1 PEGLIAAFRKADE
14 KGVPVVVLKV
24 GRTELSARLAVSH
37 SGAIAG
43 RDDSYQALFDRFGVQ
58 RVQDMDELATTL
70 MLFAQ
75 PHPVAEGG
83 LVTLHDSG
91 GERQLLIDLAHDLD
105 VPLTGISPET
115 EAELAATLDPGLPP
129 VNPLDAWGA
138 GGPQADRIMEDCMVA
153 LMRDPNAAIGAVV
166 HDRGPLSGLYEEYID
181 YMRRGHEATGKPVC
195 LVSNRQG
202 SGTDPAAVA
211 VTREG
216 FPVVDGLRSFLAA
229 VRCLFDY
236 REFRRRPAADPPAAD
251 EAAADRWRDRLAS
264 GATLE
269 EYESARLLADFGL
282 PMNPARLAEGEA
294 AAVLAAAELGY
305 PVVLKT
311 AEPGLLHKT
320 DQRGVVLNLADEA
333 ELRAAY
339 RDLANRVG
347 SRVAVSPMVTADGV
361 EMVLGLVRDDQFGPL
376 VLLGIGG
383 INVETLRDVAC
394 ALPPFDRREARRL
407 LDGLQLRSLLDGLRD
422 RPAVDI
428 DAFCLAAERFAVM
441 ADSLREVLDEVDIN
455 PVIVH
460 SGGCV
465 AVDALVVG
473 HAG

>member
-1 PEGLIAAFRKADE
+1 
-14 KGVPVVVLKV
+14 
-24 GRTELSARLAVSH
+24 
-37 SGAIAG
+37 
-43 RDDSYQALFDRFGVQ
+43 
-58 RVQDMDELATTL
+58 
-70 MLFAQ
+70 
-75 PHPVAEGG
+75 
-83 LVTLHDSG
+83 
-91 GERQLLIDLAHDLD
+91 
-105 VPLTGISPET
+105 
-115 EAELAATLDPGLPP
+115 
-129 VNPLDAWGA
+129 
-138 GGPQADRIMEDCMVA
+138 
-153 LMRDPNAAIGAVV
+153 
-166 HDRGPLSGLYEEYID
+166 
-181 YMRRGHEATGKPVC
+181 
-195 LVSNRQG
+195 
-202 SGTDPAAVA
+202 
-211 VTREG
+211 G
-216 FPVVDGLRSFLAA
+216 FPVVDGLRSFLAG

-236 REFRRRPAADPPAAD
+236 RDFRQLPAADPPAAD
-251 EAAADRWRDRLAS
+251 EAVADRWRDRLAS

-282 PMNPARLAEGEA
+282 PMNPARLADSEE
-294 AAVLAAAELGY
+294 AAVLAAAELGF

-320 DQRGVVLNLADEA
+320 DQRGVALNLADEA

-376 VLLGIGG
+376 ILLGFGG

-441 ADSLREVLDEVDIN
+441 ADNLQQVLDEVDIN
-455 PVIVH
+455 PIIVH